1 MSQAAVRVRIDFEEV
16 AWAMGDQSCEWFL
29 DPRTGE
35 VIQNADPAITGVE
48 VEIPDGAIEIP
59 RIFPSEGWED
69 RRAFAESVMDASAR
83 ARLLAALSR
92 SKPFRQFSDAL
103 VEVPSVREQ
112 WFAWERERM
121 RERIEEW
128 LTDEGIAFEAQ

>member
-1 MSQAAVRVRIDFEEV
+1 MTQPAVSIRIDFEEL

-29 DPRTGE
+29 DPQTGE
-35 VIQNADPAITGVE
+35 VIQNADPAITGEV
-48 VEIPDGAIEIP
+48 VEIPDHALQIP
-59 RIFPSEGWED
+59 TVLPSEGWRD
-69 RRAFAESVMDASAR
+69 RRDFAESLADAKEKE
-83 ARLLAALSR
+83 RLLSALSQR
-92 SKPFRQFSDAL
+92 KPFRQFSDAL
-103 VEVPSVREQ
+103 AGSVREQ